1 MTRKKGGS
9 MSHVMD
15 KQLQNDSKQADDR
28 DRLGFGDQL
37 TDLTVL
43 HFRKASLK
51 QLEMGNCCND

>member
-1 MTRKKGGS
+1 